1 MNAFNVAEAD
11 RLGQHFEFKWPKI
24 LSFKGYDRRIHRK
37 MNS

>member
-1 MNAFNVAEAD
+1 MNAFNVAEAG

-24 LSFKGYDRRIHRK
+24 LYFEGSDRRFRRK